1 MSFILDA
8 LRKADAERHLGE
20 VPGIHTQPMPSPETP
35 VRTTLW
41 PKYASWAMAALAT
54 IAIAIF
60 AWRMTV
66 SDNAVRLVERPPAPQ
81 AVIVAQAP
89 AGKAPASPAPIEPE
103 PVIAEELPV
112 PPPLPKPV
120 TKPVVKPA
128 AKAPA
133 ETVAAAAPERKPA
146 ALAANIKEPS
156 ASAAPERIPAIG
168 ELPQNLRNELPSL
181 AFTGSMY
188 SENPANRMVLLNK
201 RLLREGDE
209 IVPGLM
215 LENLAPR
222 AATLRYKGHRFQ
234 VSY

>member
-20 VPGIHTQPMPSPETP
+20 VPDIHTQPMSNPETP
-35 VRTTLW
+35 VRATPW
-41 PKYASWAMAALAT
+41 PKGASWAMVALGT
-54 IAIAIF
+54 IATGVL

-66 SDNAVRLVERPPAPQ
+66 SDDAARLVERPPVPQ

-89 AGKAPASPAPIEPE
+89 AEKALANPTPVARE

-120 TKPVVKPA
+120 ARTVVKPV
-128 AKAPA
+128 AKAPG
-133 ETVAAAAPERKPA
+133 ETVAATAPEGKPA
-146 ALAANIKEPS
+146 ALAALTKESVAPV
-156 ASAAPERIPAIG
+156 ASQRIPAIG

-209 IVPGLM
+209 IVPGLV

-222 AATLRYKGHRFQ
+222 AATLHYKGHRFQ